1 MENKYQQIAVHIRNE
16 IIALALDNSKLPG
29 IRELARHFNVTA
41 ITLRKALKIL
51 EDDGLIEIRG
61 TGTYLTA
68 KAKKEKRFLNF
79 GLLSYDIF
87 SLGTPYIN
95 RICRGFNSY
104 LEENDAGYLHHLSLP
119 TSTKYRQAGFRR
131 ICDMVEKGLINA
143 LAITIPLNDK
153 ESAQLSELGVP
164 LVYINRLTPEYPYV
178 MEDAGEGAAMLVRT
192 IMKTNGKNPVILAP
206 VEIKD
211 NVLLGT
217 DIVHLLQ
224 DKLCKN
230 GIPAEAQHLFRL
242 ETEELLP
249 GAGSTYLEEIIT
261 LHPEIDCIIALG
273 DTLIR
278 ESVHFLRMQKS
289 NIPLIAYSD
298 EEPVDDA
305 YVIAPPLRQIGR
317 SAAELLVKQI
327 RSSGKNI
334 STGIKLKPYQL

>member
-29 IRELARHFNVTA
+29 IRELSRHFNVTA

-51 EDDGLIEIRG
+51 EDDGLIVIRA
-61 TGTYLTA
+61 TGTYLTN

-79 GLLSYDIF
+79 GLLNYDIF
-87 SLGTPYIN
+87 SLSTPYIN

-104 LEENDAGYLHHLSLP
+104 LEEHDAGYLPHLSLP
-119 TSTKYRQAGFRR
+119 TTERYRQAGFRR

-143 LAITIPLNDK
+143 LAVTIPLKK
-153 ESAQLSELGVP
+153 EELAQLSDLGVP
-164 LVYINRLTPEYPYV
+164 LVYINRFTPDHPYV
-178 MEDAGEGAAMLVRT
+178 MEDAQEGAAMLVQAFLRA
-192 IMKTNGKNPVILAP
+192 GGSNPVILAP
-206 VEIKD
+206 MEVKD

-217 DIVHLLQ
+217 DVVHLLREH
-224 DKLCKN
+224 LCKN
-230 GIPAEAQHLFRL
+230 GIPADDQYLFRL

-249 GAGSTYLEEIIT
+249 GAGKTYLKEIMT
-261 LHPEIDCIIALG
+261 QHPEIDCIIALG

-278 ESVHFLRMQKS
+278 ESSHFLQAEKI
-289 NIPLIAYSD
+289 NIPLVAYSD
-298 EEPVDDA
+298 EEPVDGA

-317 SAAELLVKQI
+317 SAAEMLVKQI
-327 RSSGKNI
+327 HSDKNS